1 MHDERARRQ
10 WDRPVVEDDLAAS
23 HVLDVSQAND
33 VLDGAEQIELPCA
46 EGGGL
51 GHRGNDVP
59 VDPKHHAGRFEAQEE
74 IVERLGVGGRR
85 HGVRS
90 KPERHRR
97 IGLDDGAIEHPGVTR
112 AHPDDAVRLHAVRQQ
127 PHDPVGGGLAG
138 TDDHVAVRRRGPTW
152 RAR

>member
-1 MHDERARRQ
+1 MAI
-10 WDRPVVEDDLAAS
+10 VGMTSA
-23 HVLDVSQAND
+23 
-33 VLDGAEQIELPCA
+33 
-46 EGGGL
+46 
-51 GHRGNDVP
+51 
-59 VDPKHHAGRFEAQEE
+59 VDPKHHAGSFEAQEE

-85 HGVRS
+85 HGVRRE
-90 KPERHRR
+90 PERHRR

-138 TDDHVAVRRRGPTW
+138 TDDHVVGSAPRPTG